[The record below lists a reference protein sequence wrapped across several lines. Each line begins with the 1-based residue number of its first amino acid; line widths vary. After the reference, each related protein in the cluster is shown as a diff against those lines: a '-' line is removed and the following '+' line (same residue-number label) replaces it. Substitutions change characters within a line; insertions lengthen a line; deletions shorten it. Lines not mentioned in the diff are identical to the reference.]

1 LDSAGQIQFALI
13 EIIFHARTVSVI
25 YGMRIIT
32 VLIYY
37 SGLLVSCDTTT
48 QSKNDEMNIDSK
60 TAPNPSL
67 IISSINPYVK
77 IEHDVTAAKY
87 FEFMDS
93 LAQKTYELSGVQNEY
108 TFVHANPWLL
118 DTLMA
123 QDYYIAKERGVV
135 IGDQKQLIILHRG
148 DSLKIPTAADC
159 DSIQRMLQSVLI
171 DVNIPE
177 FTLRIWLDD
186 RVIHTC
192 PVRVGKNQRK
202 YLALARHVVDLRTP
216 IGEGSIVRIERNPL
230 YINPVDGHRY
240 KATRRDDGNYTQLP
254 RIPFLEPII
263 AGRRSGALIHPTTN
277 RSTLGKAISNG
288 CVGLSEADAWMVY
301 YYAPLGTKVRFRYD
315 LNPTLGA
322 EGSPLLND
330 IYDFKT
336 R

>member
-1 LDSAGQIQFALI
+1 MRVRLSIICFLCFNCNHPAATENLLDSANDDVHQPQPIVAL
-13 EIIFHARTVSVI
+13 
-25 YGMRIIT
+25 
-32 VLIYY
+32 
-37 SGLLVSCDTTT
+37 DTTHRWYT
-48 QSKNDEMNIDSK
+48 IASDIRMGNYFESIDS
-60 TAPNPSL
+60 
-67 IISSINPYVK
+67 ICDSIN
-77 IEHDVTAAKY
+77 T
-87 FEFMDS
+87 FSQDS
-93 LAQKTYELSGVQNEY
+93 IHAYEL
-108 TFVHANPWLL
+108 VHANPWLL

-123 QDYYIAKERGVV
+123 QDYYIAKDRGVL
-135 IGDQKQLIILHRG
+135 IEDQKQLIALHRG
-148 DSLKIPTAADC
+148 DSLHIPSSSEC
-159 DSIQRMLQSVLI
+159 DSIRRMLQSVLI

-230 YINPVDGHRY
+230 YMNPVDGHRY

-330 IYDFKT
+330 IYDLKKN
-336 R
+336 